1 MKRIFVR
8 RFRRSRRTIAH
19 LRAVCVTALCM
30 ITLLWVAFFRCR
42 PIMQAFAESQAVWMA
57 TKIVNKTASDVL
69 TQYRDDCNRVIS
81 VVYDGQ
87 QKVSAIQTDSSAINM
102 VRSTLTEKMI
112 AALEEMKSLSVSVPI
127 GTLMGPRW
135 ISGWGPL
142 VTFPISFTATIVS
155 GVSSSLVA
163 EGINQSAYRVAID
176 FEIVLTVVSS
186 AGCTTVSAN
195 VSYPMAETI
204 LLGEVPDNLTEVYGD
219 DQSLLGQIFDYGAT
233 Q

>member
-1 MKRIFVR
+1 
-8 RFRRSRRTIAH
+8 
-19 LRAVCVTALCM
+19 
-30 ITLLWVAFFRCR
+30 
-42 PIMQAFAESQAVWMA
+42 
-57 TKIVNKTASDVL
+57 
-69 TQYRDDCNRVIS
+69 
-81 VVYDGQ
+81 
-87 QKVSAIQTDSSAINM
+87 
-102 VRSTLTEKMI
+102 
-112 AALEEMKSLSVSVPI
+112 
-127 GTLMGPRW
+127 
-135 ISGWGPL
+135 

-195 VSYPMAETI
+195 ASYPMAETI